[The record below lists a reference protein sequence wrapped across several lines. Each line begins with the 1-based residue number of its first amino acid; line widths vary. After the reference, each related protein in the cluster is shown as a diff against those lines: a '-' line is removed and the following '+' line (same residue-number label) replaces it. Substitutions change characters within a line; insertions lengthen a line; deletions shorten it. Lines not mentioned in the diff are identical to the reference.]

1 LDKEEIQQNKY
12 TMEKLE
18 ELIGSSGGGSGGNS
32 INETAPERE
41 IYREEQAKIDEWK
54 DEINDQV

>member
-18 ELIGSSGGGSGGNS
+18 ELIGGSGGGSGGNS

-41 IYREEQAKIDEWK
+41 IYGEEQAKIDEWK